1 MFSNDIEKDTVI
13 TKLVPLTFSPE
24 AAREA
29 GSRGID
35 WERTVDIGDGGEI
48 PETYHAVA
56 ADGSVIQ
63 LIDST
68 GRYSMGVDGFDPDET
83 FGVFGTFGIWGQV
96 GPKSR
101 LLIAEDGLKSLY
113 IESLGESC
121 SGDGAFIAIREP
133 ASKADGS
140 LVATAIIDSSVRSME
155 TANEAYEEAYDDLR
169 YGSEAA
175 YRGAIGTEGEAEARK
190 AYLDSYRRYAIAA
203 AKLESA
209 RASLLETVVSQGGEL
224 IEVG

>member
-29 GSRGID
+29 ESRGID
-35 WERTVDIGDGGEI
+35 WERTVDIDDGGEI
-48 PETYHAVA
+48 LETYHAVA

-63 LIDST
+63 LIDAT
-68 GRYSMGVDGFDPDET
+68 GRYSMRVDGLDPNET
-83 FGVFGTFGIWGQV
+83 FGVWGTFGIWGQV
-96 GPKSR
+96 GSKSR
-101 LLIAEDGLKSLY
+101 LLVAEDGFKSLY
-113 IESLGESC
+113 IESNNESC
-121 SGDGAFIAIREP
+121 GGDGAFIAIREP

-155 TANEAYEEAYDDLR
+155 TANAAYEEAYDDLR

-190 AYLDSYRRYAIAA
+190 AYLASYRRYAIAA

-209 RASLLETVVSQGGEL
+209 RAALLETVVSQGGEL
-224 IEVG
+224 INI

>member
-1 MFSNDIEKDTVI
+1 M
-13 TKLVPLTFSPE
+13 
-24 AAREA
+24 
-29 GSRGID
+29 
-35 WERTVDIGDGGEI
+35 DIGDGGEI

-63 LIDST
+63 LIDAT
-68 GRYSMGVDGFDPDET
+68 GRYSMRVDGLDPNET
-83 FGVFGTFGIWGQV
+83 FGVWGTFGIWGQV
-96 GPKSR
+96 GSKSR
-101 LLIAEDGLKSLY
+101 LLIAEEGLKSLY

-155 TANEAYEEAYDDLR
+155 TANAAYEEAYDDLR
-169 YGSEAA
+169 YGGEAA

-190 AYLDSYRRYAIAA
+190 AYLASYRRYAIAA

-209 RASLLETVVSQGGEL
+209 RAALLETVVSQGGEL

>member
-63 LIDST
+63 LIDAT
-68 GRYSMGVDGFDPDET
+68 GRYSMRVDGLDPNET
-83 FGVFGTFGIWGQV
+83 FGVWGQV
-96 GPKSR
+96 GSKSR
-101 LLIAEDGLKSLY
+101 LLVAEDGLKSLY
-113 IESLGESC
+113 IESCDESC
-121 SGDGAFIAIREP
+121 GGDGAFIAIREP
-133 ASKADGS
+133 ASKAGGS

-155 TANEAYEEAYDDLR
+155 TANAAYEEAYDDLR

-209 RASLLETVVSQGGEL
+209 RAALLETVVSQGGEL
-224 IEVG
+224 INI